1 MRSGFS
7 LVEMLVVIGIIAV
20 LTGAGIGGY
29 TSMTRAAERA
39 RCQELVSNVASAL
52 TAMYQKE
59 GAWPKRIAGAQNA
72 ATDGR
77 LDETVAYALVR
88 GTKYLSLTHSTAQKK
103 LTGLDRF
110 GIVTP
115 WATAAIRRAGTGAS
129 LGTTV
134 SKGQG
139 GDRTVEDHL
148 LHFAIDDDGDGII
161 RGANV
166 GGQAVDV
173 RASAIVWCA
182 GKDGK
187 MEAYSRG
194 LRKDDVYS
202 WAPGQ
207 ARSVQ

>member
-7 LVEMLVVIGIIAV
+7 LVEMLVVLGIIAV

-29 TSMTRAAERA
+29 AAMSRAAERA
-39 RCQELVSNVASAL
+39 KCQELVSNVATAMA
-52 TAMYQKE
+52 AMYQQE
-59 GAWPKRIAGAQNA
+59 GAWPKRIAGAPNA

-88 GTKYLSLTHSTAQKK
+88 GTKYLSLNHSTTTKK

-115 WATAAIRRAGTGAS
+115 WATAAIRRAGTAAS

-139 GDRTVEDHL
+139 GDRTVDDHL

-166 GGQAVDV
+166 GGQSVDV
-173 RASAIVWCA
+173 RASVIVWCA

-187 MEAYSRG
+187 METYSRG

-202 WAPGQ
+202 WSPGQ